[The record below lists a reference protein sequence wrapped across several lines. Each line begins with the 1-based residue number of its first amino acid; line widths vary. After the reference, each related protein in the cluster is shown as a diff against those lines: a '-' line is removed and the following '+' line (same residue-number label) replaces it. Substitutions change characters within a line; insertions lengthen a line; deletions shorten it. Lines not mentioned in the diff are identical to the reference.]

1 MIDFRYFNDL
11 VFVLTK
17 KDIKSRYKTS
27 VLGYLWSIINPLAFA
42 AIFYVIFQVVMR
54 FDMQNY
60 ALFLVTGLFTW
71 QWINNSAIAGTMV
84 FIQNASL
91 IKKIIFPRSIL
102 PLSIV
107 LQDAFHFLMSVPV
120 IIVLLL
126 IFDKTPSW
134 NWFIG
139 IPVLLVIQCTLTYG
153 LSLLLASINLFFR
166 DVEKITGLLFTA
178 LFYMTPILFPI
189 SKIPED
195 YRIYILLNPF
205 TPIVIAWRELF
216 IDGVIFSKYTL
227 YSFGYAILFLIVGVV
242 VYRKLRWKFAEVL

>member
-71 QWINNSAIAGTMV
+71 QWINNSANAGAMI

-120 IIVLLL
+120 IIV
-126 IFDKTPSW
+126 
-134 NWFIG
+134 
-139 IPVLLVIQCTLTYG
+139 
-153 LSLLLASINLFFR
+153 
-166 DVEKITGLLFTA
+166 
-178 LFYMTPILFPI
+178 
-189 SKIPED
+189 
-195 YRIYILLNPF
+195 
-205 TPIVIAWRELF
+205 
-216 IDGVIFSKYTL
+216 
-227 YSFGYAILFLIVGVV
+227 
-242 VYRKLRWKFAEVL
+242 

>member
-1 MIDFRYFNDL
+1 MIDLRYFSDL

-27 VLGYLWSIINPLAFA
+27 ILGYLWSIINPLAFA
-42 AIFYVIFQVVMR
+42 AIFYVIFQLVMR
-54 FDMQNY
+54 FDMENY

-71 QWINNSAIAGTMV
+71 QWINNSAIAGTMI

-107 LQDAFHFLMSVPV
+107 LQDSFHFLMSIPV
-120 IIVLLL
+120 IIVLLFL
-126 IFDKTPSW
+126 YDKTPGW
-134 NWFIG
+134 NWIIG
-139 IPVLLVIQCTLTYG
+139 IPMLIVIQGILTYG
-153 LSLLLASINLFFR
+153 ISLLLASVNLFFR

-178 LFYMTPILFPI
+178 LFYMTPILFPV
-189 SKIPED
+189 SMVPEE
-195 YRIYILLNPF
+195 YRAYILLNPF
-205 TPIVIAWRELF
+205 TPIIVAWRELF
-216 IDGVIFSKYTL
+216 IDGVIFSEYTL
-227 YSFGYAILFLIVGVV
+227 YSFGYAMLFLFVGVV